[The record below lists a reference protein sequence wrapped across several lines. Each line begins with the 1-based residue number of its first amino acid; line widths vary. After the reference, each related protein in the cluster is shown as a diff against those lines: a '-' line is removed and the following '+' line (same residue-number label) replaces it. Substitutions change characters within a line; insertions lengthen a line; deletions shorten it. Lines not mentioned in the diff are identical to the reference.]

1 MAIAEK
7 KRSEYNSRIRIKTKE
22 VDMRRERLGRKQR
35 IILMGLLLVI
45 LASVIVL
52 TAITC
57 SCREDYTLYEAEEVT
72 RYTANNEYST
82 DEQKAFVEAALSL
95 VGKVRYFWGGK
106 SSAIGWDEEW
116 GQPKFVESSGS
127 STTGTMQTFGLDC
140 SGYVSWCF
148 IQTGVTPQE
157 MSRSIGEGTWNQWD
171 KASATEKTNV
181 QLGDLAFI
189 NRYPGATGNHVGI
202 VVGFTDSGE
211 PLIAHCSPTYNDV
224 VVSNCGG
231 QFIYFRRPAFLV
243 TEG

>member
-1 MAIAEK
+1 
-7 KRSEYNSRIRIKTKE
+7 
-22 VDMRRERLGRKQR
+22 MRRERLGRKQR
-35 IILMGLLLVI
+35 IILIGLLLVI

-52 TAITC
+52 TAIKC
-57 SCREDYTLYEAEEVT
+57 SHREDYTLYEAEDIEK
-72 RYTANNEYST
+72 YTANNDYST

-116 GQPKFVESSGS
+116 GQKKLVESSGS
-127 STTGTMQTFGLDC
+127 STTGTMQPFGLDC

-148 IQTGVTPQE
+148 IQTGATPQE

-171 KASATEKTNV
+171 KARETKKNDV

-211 PLIAHCSPTYNDV
+211 PLIAHCTPTYNDV

-231 QFIYFRRPAFLV
+231 QFIYFRRPEFLAL
-243 TEG
+243 EG